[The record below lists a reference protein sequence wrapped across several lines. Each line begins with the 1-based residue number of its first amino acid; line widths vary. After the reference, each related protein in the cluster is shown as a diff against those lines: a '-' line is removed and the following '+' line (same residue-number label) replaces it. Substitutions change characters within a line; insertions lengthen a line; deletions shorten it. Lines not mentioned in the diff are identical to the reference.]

1 MAKSV
6 KKHSF
11 QWSTAARTARPAAG
25 AIVLQA
31 VSSYKETVESNL
43 KVGKFIPVILLLRT
57 VLVLELLTLIAV
69 CFIRILSFIDN

>member
-6 KKHSF
+6 KNLLFNEHGRSSEFPLVCRSKGLK
-11 QWSTAARTARPAAG
+11 RPSLQKTAAG

-43 KVGKFIPVILLLRT
+43 R
-57 VLVLELLTLIAV
+57 LVN
-69 CFIRILSFIDN
+69 SFL